1 MKYEEENICKELIN
15 KYTFLKE
22 YQIKGKDRLKTQK
35 SSIESI
41 LQIITDEEDKLKF
54 YEYMNIYNL
63 RKGKKPFKVI
73 SPPEKTNNGE
83 KEEAEEKEEE
93 DKAEE
98 EKEEE
103 VEKEAEEEDK
113 AEDDKVEEEEE
124 EEVLVKKVVVKK
136 ESKSEP
142 VNNDFEKMKK
152 QRDNV
157 LKKLNKL
164 QEKHDN
170 LSQIHEDFRID
181 YKEVCNERN
190 KLQLTMEKKGWNKE
204 LRKEFDKY
212 KSFYQKYSGIVDE
225 LDKHKK

>member
-1 MKYEEENICKELIN
+1 MKEDEYQICKELLG
-15 KYTFLKE
+15 KYPSLKE

-35 SSIESI
+35 SSTESI
-41 LQIITDEEDKLKF
+41 LKILTDEEDKIKF
-54 YEYMNIYNL
+54 YEYMNSYNL
-63 RKGKKPFKVI
+63 RRGKKPFKVI
-73 SPPEKTNNGE
+73 STPAKNNNGE
-83 KEEAEEKEEE
+83 DEVEEKAETEVE
-93 DKAEE
+93 EE
-98 EKEEE
+98 EKEEKE
-103 VEKEAEEEDK
+103 ADKVAENKEEQEEEKE
-113 AEDDKVEEEEE
+113 
-124 EEVLVKKVVVKK
+124 VK
-136 ESKSEP
+136 STP

>member
-41 LQIITDEEDKLKF
+41 LQIITNEEDKLKF
-54 YEYMNIYNL
+54 YEYMNIYNS

-83 KEEAEEKEEE
+83 KEESEEK
-93 DKAEE
+93 EE

-103 VEKEAEEEDK
+103 VAEEKEEVAEEAEEK
-113 AEDDKVEEEEE
+113 EEEEKE
-124 EEVLVKKVVVKK
+124 ELVKKKVVKKVVVKK

-181 YKEVCNERN
+181 YK
-190 KLQLTMEKKGWNKE
+190 
-204 LRKEFDKY
+204 
-212 KSFYQKYSGIVDE
+212 
-225 LDKHKK
+225 